1 MCLEQALIDFE
12 TYSKSHN
19 NNLICL
25 HEANGTYLHIGESC
39 KNVTGFETEEL
50 IGKNP
55 YDYFHPDD
63 HERIQ
68 NCAHFPVLEGKGSA
82 QIEFRFRHKNGSYI
96 WLKSKILPIRDE
108 SGNVVSFF
116 SISKDI
122 TIEVEIKEGLAQKEK
137 LFNQV
142 GSIAKIGSWEYEID
156 GGELLWSKAI
166 YDIYELPYDYIPT
179 RATLLQYCED
189 DTSRKKFEEAM
200 NEVTEKGISR
210 DFTLPLITTG
220 KQKVWAHIILKP
232 EISKGKT
239 TRILGVVQDVTAEM
253 EMRNKLKALVDE
265 LTAQNKQLEGLLQS
279 LPLIF

>member
-12 TYSKSHN
+12 TYSKSHD

-25 HEANGTYLHIGESC
+25 HEANGTYLHVGESC
-39 KNVTGFETEEL
+39 KNVTGFEMVEL

-68 NCAHFPVLEGKGSA
+68 NCAHFPVLEGKETV
-82 QIEFRFRHKNGSYI
+82 QIEFRFRNKNNEYI

-108 SGNVVSFF
+108 AGNVVSFF

-142 GSIAKIGSWEYEID
+142 GSIAKIGSWEYD
-156 GGELLWSKAI
+156 VTNGELLWSKAI
-166 YDIYELPYDYIPT
+166 YDIYELHYDYIPT
-179 RATLLQYCED
+179 KETLLRFCED
-189 DTSRKKFEEAM
+189 DISRNRFEQALD
-200 NEVTEKGISR
+200 EVTGKGISS
-210 DFTLPLITTG
+210 DFTLPLITTAET
-220 KQKVWAHIILKP
+220 KVWAHIILKP

-239 TRILGVVQDVTAEM
+239 TKILGVVQDVTADM
-253 EMRNKLKALVDE
+253 EMRNKLKTLVDE
-265 LTAQNKQLEGLLQS
+265 LTAQNRQLEGLLQS